1 MFTKDLNEDAD
12 KLLKRSLGRPAA
24 ANVIVIASEHSS
36 PALLFSQLQSCI
48 YALVE
53 HLPTLGDGGDGHSV
67 VRLLD
72 GLRDSLTLHQL
83 PDNLNRVVGM
93 MSVQLVLLC
102 VSNRSALVDACLLHS
117 SVQLWR
123 CNRLQQ
129 FAVPPAPLVENLDE
143 AAAIT
148 GGAGDVRPARASQPS
163 PYMFANV
170 VSVETMRNI
179 YAASWR
185 HGEFQPDR
193 KQQQDGLEA
202 LERLLRA
209 LLAADLLTVHELN
222 EQSVRLFRWSW
233 PDETFLTAM
242 AAMLRRLSEDDV
254 TRQAPAEAQM
264 FLGMMADLAQDL
276 ECL

>member
-1 MFTKDLNEDAD
+1 MFTKDLNEDAE

-36 PALLFSQLQSCI
+36 PAQLFSQLQSYI

-53 HLPTLGDGGDGHSV
+53 HLPTPGDGGGRSV
-67 VRLLD
+67 IRLLD
-72 GLRDSLTLHQL
+72 GLRDSLTVHQL
-83 PDNLNRVVGM
+83 PDNLNRVAGL

-102 VSNRSALVDACLLHS
+102 VANRSATVDECLLHS
-117 SVQLWR
+117 GVQLWR
-123 CNRLQQ
+123 SNRLRQ
-129 FAVPPAPLVENLDE
+129 FAVPPAPLVEDLDE

-148 GGAGDVRPARASQPS
+148 GGAGEVRPARASQPS

-185 HGEFQPDR
+185 HGGHQPDR
-193 KQQQDGLEA
+193 QQQQCGLEA

-222 EQSVRLFRWSW
+222 EQSVRLLRWSW
-233 PDETFLTAM
+233 PDEPYLAAM
-242 AAMLRRLSEDDV
+242 AAMLRRLGEDDV
-254 TRQAPAEAQM
+254 TRRAPAEVRM